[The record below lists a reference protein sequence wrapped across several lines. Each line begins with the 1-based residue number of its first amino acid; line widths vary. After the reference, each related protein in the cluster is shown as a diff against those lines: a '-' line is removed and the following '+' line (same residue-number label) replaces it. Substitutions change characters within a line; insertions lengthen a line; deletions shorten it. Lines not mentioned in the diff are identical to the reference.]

1 MFGCGSSCFI
11 ICIYRQVTVLLIE
24 LKDVSY
30 SYEGIAALKNINLA
44 IHEGE
49 AVALMGT
56 NGCGK
61 STLLKLLNG
70 ILFPQIGIYS
80 FSGEDIN
87 QKKMHDNAFTKAFH
101 KKIGFI
107 FQNPDM
113 QLFCTNVYDEIAF
126 GPRQMGMDE
135 EQVKAR
141 VDECLDLLEIQK
153 LRDRQPYHLS
163 EGEKRKVAMSS
174 VLALNPEVLTL
185 DEPLN
190 GLDPRSQRWLVEFL
204 LELGKAGKTI
214 ITSTHNIELVH
225 ELSARAVLFGSDHT
239 IVADMPTQDLLKDKE
254 LLKQVN
260 LVDIHY

>member
-1 MFGCGSSCFI
+1 
-11 ICIYRQVTVLLIE
+11 LIE
-24 LKDVSY
+24 LKDANF
-30 SYEGIAALKNINLA
+30 SYEGIVALKNINLK
-44 IHEGE
+44 IHTGE
-49 AVALMGT
+49 AIALMGT

-70 ILFPQIGIYS
+70 ILFPQTGTFS
-80 FSGEDIN
+80 FNGEDIT
-87 QKKMHDNAFTKAFH
+87 QKRMHDNVFAKAFH

-135 EQVKAR
+135 VQVKGR
-141 VDECLDLLEIQK
+141 VDECLGLLEIQK

-163 EGEKRKVAMSS
+163 EGEKRKVAMAS
-174 VLALNPEVLTL
+174 VLALNPDVLTL

-190 GLDPRSQRWLVEFL
+190 GLDPRSQRWLVDFL

-225 ELSARAVLFGSDHT
+225 ELSTRAVLFDSDHT
-239 IVADMPTQDLLKDKE
+239 IVADMPTKDLLDNKE

-260 LVDIHY
+260 LVDTDF